1 MLVGT
6 SREGLVARITA
17 SFDEVCRSSSPRMWL
32 LTAPSGWGK
41 TRVVQELYVALAA
54 RQPGPAAYWP
64 ARIVDADAVP
74 IADARKRISPE
85 VAAAGRDRAAI
96 PWLWWGTQAFR
107 MGDGSPGRALEQG
120 ADQLYAHGEALIRA
134 ERSLLGT
141 VKGTFDVTSATVG
154 ILALFVAA
162 LAAPPVAIPLA
173 VGGGIEMVTTGASR
187 VRELV
192 RRRRVREM
200 SPQGA
205 AEQFEQNLTSG
216 LADRV
221 RQLSKAVP
229 ILLVIDD
236 AHDAD
241 QVTVGVLDR
250 LLRVPEARLLVVAMA
265 WPDVIAG
272 TEGRPLG
279 SWLRSAE
286 AGPVRERVEHVELEP
301 LSRADLNRIVSLQ
314 APSTPA
320 AVCSAFAS
328 RYDNPLALRYVLELP
343 RVRRRTVGG
352 SIQLRPDEVAG
363 LPSTLAGVF
372 NDAWNELPG
381 AVQSALAVAAL
392 CGVRFV
398 PDLVVRAAQRQQL
411 GFSREDLDI
420 GAQTYRWTR
429 IIDRS
434 LCGFVE
440 LSFQRVAVRR
450 AEELLGEDEAEAV
463 LVAMAQLGTEADV
476 AASLSYQAGLEV
488 VASYIGLVESGKLPA
503 DSQAMAAAMSLA
515 ANMSQ
520 RGDVAGAEAL
530 IGRASQWAVTAE
542 DRLAVAVQR
551 AWLQALRR
559 DYGGAAAAVK
569 QALASEPEIAGQPAA
584 LAAQNDIALW
594 LSLAGDSAGGMRIF
608 QELVVSWTKALGP
621 EDRLTLTARKNY
633 VDRLGNVGRVAEAR
647 RLSEDLIKDLARV
660 LGPNDTLTL
669 IERGYHAFWV
679 RQLEGPEAAAD
690 LVRDLVPALVAEI
703 GPTMGPSLTNR
714 KNLVHWL
721 MESGRASEAEAA
733 CREAVADLDTY
744 GSLPMEEADDLR
756 ITLAE
761 LDYRAGRP
769 GAAAEEMARALDTL
783 SIPLNDPDALQVR
796 SNLAYCLWQDDRP
809 SEALAVYRELLSDL
823 PAGHPLRAQT
833 IQNIATLSDR

>member
-1 MLVGT
+1 
-6 SREGLVARITA
+6 
-17 SFDEVCRSSSPRMWL
+17 MWL

-41 TRVVQELYVALAA
+41 TRVVQELYAALAA
-54 RQPGPAAYWP
+54 RQPGPTAYWP
-64 ARIVDADAVP
+64 ARIVDADTAP
-74 IADARKRISPE
+74 MADARKRISPE
-85 VAAAGRDRAAI
+85 VAAAGQDRAAI

-134 ERSLLGT
+134 ERSLLST
-141 VKGTFDVTSATVG
+141 VKGSFDVTSATVG

-162 LAAPPVAIPLA
+162 LAVPPVAIPLA
-173 VGGGIEMVTTGASR
+173 VGGGIEMVATGASR

-192 RRRRVREM
+192 QRRRLREM
-200 SPQGA
+200 GPQGA

-265 WPDVIAG
+265 WPDVIAS
-272 TEGRPLG
+272 TEGRPLA
-279 SWLRSAE
+279 SWLRSPVAS
-286 AGPVRERVEHVELEP
+286 PVRDRVEQVQLEP
-301 LSRADLNRIVSLQ
+301 LSRADLNRIVSMQ

-320 AVCSAFAS
+320 AVCDALAN

-343 RVRRRTVGG
+343 RVRRRTAGG
-352 SIQLRPDEVAG
+352 CIQLRPEEVAG

-372 NDAWNELPG
+372 NDAWNELPA

-398 PDLVVRAAQRQQL
+398 PDLVVRAAQQQQL
-411 GFSREDLDI
+411 GFSRDDLDA

-429 IIDRS
+429 VIDRS

-440 LSFQRVAVRR
+440 LSFRRVAVRR
-450 AEELLGEDEAEAV
+450 AEELLGGEEAEAV
-463 LVAMAQLGTEADV
+463 LVAVAQLGTETDV

-503 DSQAMAAAMSLA
+503 DSQAVAAALSLA
-515 ANMSQ
+515 ANKSQ
-520 RGDVAGAEAL
+520 RGDMAGAEAL
-530 IGRASQWAVTAE
+530 IDRASQWAVTAE
-542 DRLAVAVQR
+542 DRLSVAVQR
-551 AWLQALRR
+551 AWLQALRG
-559 DYGGAAAAVK
+559 DYGGAAAATR
-569 QALASEPEIAGQPAA
+569 QALASEPETAGQPSA

-594 LSLAGDSAGGMRIF
+594 LSLAGDSAGGLEVFR
-608 QELVVSWTKALGP
+608 ELVGTFTKALGAD
-621 EDRLTLTARKNY
+621 DRGTLTVRKNY
-633 VDRLGNVGRVAEAR
+633 VDRLGRVGRVAEAR
-647 RLSEDLIKDLARV
+647 RLSEDLIKDLTRV

-679 RQLEGPEAAAD
+679 HELEGPEVAAD
-690 LVRDLVPALVAEI
+690 LVRDLIPALVAEI

-714 KNLVHWL
+714 KNLIDWL
-721 MESGRASEAEAA
+721 VESGRATEAEAA
-733 CREAVADLDTY
+733 CREAVVDLDTY
-744 GSLPMEEADDLR
+744 GSLPSAEADALR
-756 ITLAE
+756 LTLADF
-761 LDYRAGRP
+761 DYRAGRP
-769 GAAAEEMARALDTL
+769 GAAAAGIARALDTL
-783 SIPLNDPDALQVR
+783 SVPLTDPRALQNR
-796 SNLAYCLWQDDRP
+796 SNLAYCLWQDGRP
-809 SEALAVYRELLSDL
+809 PEALAVYRELLPDL
-823 PAGHPLRAQT
+823 PADHPLRAQT
-833 IQNIATLSDR
+833 IQNITTLSDR